1 MFTGP
6 PACVLSRKPQAIQ
19 ASPEHRQFI
28 RPRFTPFIS
37 FKYLKKRV
45 NREQERKRREEGR
58 GEGREVG
65 GYYKHLIKR
74 IEKIER
80 IEGIQERV
88 PLWVVNSNV
97 HHELLLYRSHCPIHT
112 HSHEETSSL
121 KLHLIP
127 NVLLMQH
134 GHTLVS
140 SIVSSCMKMF
150 QVV

>member
-1 MFTGP
+1 MRSLTHTSGNPSVPRTP
-6 PACVLSRKPQAIQ
+6 PIHTSSFHSIHFMQVPQ
-19 ASPEHRQFI
+19 
-28 RPRFTPFIS
+28 
-37 FKYLKKRV
+37 KRV

-65 GYYKHLIKR
+65 GYYKHFIKR

-97 HHELLLYRSHCPIHT
+97 HHELLLYTSHCLIHT

-127 NVLLMQH
+127 NVLLKQY
-134 GHTLVS
+134 GNTLVS